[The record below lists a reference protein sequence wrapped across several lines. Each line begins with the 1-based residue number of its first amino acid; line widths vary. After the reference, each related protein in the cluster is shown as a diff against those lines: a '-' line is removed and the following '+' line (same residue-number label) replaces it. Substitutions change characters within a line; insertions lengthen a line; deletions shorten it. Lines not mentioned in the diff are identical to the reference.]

1 MVSQDRF
8 GFVADFDGNALSADQ
23 MVYRFTLPTQKGDLS
38 ISVKPKDEMSFV
50 CRPESVSVNLVTAR
64 IQVTI
69 VGVGRATFRHVWKD
83 SDVAKK
89 ILGFVDSECE
99 DPKDEESLVW
109 FAGVL
114 GVIRLPEFIS
124 SS

>member
-1 MVSQDRF
+1 
-8 GFVADFDGNALSADQ
+8 
-23 MVYRFTLPTQKGDLS
+23 MVYRFTLPTQKGDLR
-38 ISVKPKDEMSFV
+38 ISVEPKDQISFT
-50 CRPESVSVNLVTAR
+50 CRPAFVSVDLVIAR

-69 VGVGRATFRHVWKD
+69 VGVGRATFRPVWKD
-83 SDVAKK
+83 SDVSKK
-89 ILGFVDSECE
+89 ILGFVDSECD

-114 GVIRLPEFIS
+114 GVFRLPEFIS